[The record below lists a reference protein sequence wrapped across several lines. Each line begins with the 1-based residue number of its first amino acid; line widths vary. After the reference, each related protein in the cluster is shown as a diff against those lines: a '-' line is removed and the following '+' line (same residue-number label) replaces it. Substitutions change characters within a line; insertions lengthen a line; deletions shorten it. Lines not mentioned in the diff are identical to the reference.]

1 MNRTPQKDWTVMIY
15 MAGDNDLDDTK
26 DRKSEAIKD
35 LKLIKKIGSTERVS
49 ILAQLDRADS
59 KETLRFYLRQGG
71 HHTDDIVRKFGET
84 NTGDPCV
91 MVDFLDWGMRRHQA
105 RNYLVILW
113 GHGAGTLDVDY
124 LTGDDPPPS
133 RLKECHCRRFANRN
147 GKANRNG
154 NKKTRKLI
162 ESKELKTRKLIES
175 KELKNL
181 STDDLFPHHKVLY
194 DRLVFAPSRFSLIAR
209 DRAKLFGIDWPE
221 SDSLDYLDNKEL
233 RFIFETIKDMHQQ
246 RIDVLGMDACLMSMV
261 EIGFQLRGLV
271 DYMVGSQDLV
281 PKEGFPYDKIF
292 KQLTDDPDITP
303 KELSEAMVRHYVSSF
318 DAKYNPTL
326 AVCDLT
332 EFNGLVGDSP
342 VDAIDNLAKTL
353 LKFITPNSAD
363 PEKARTVRS
372 AILYARGRAQYFDV
386 GDYIDIYH
394 FCDLLEAYWDRSK
407 VQKEIDGLDGAE
419 RIGLEEIE
427 LIKGACQQVKA
438 HFGPDRFVHASRRKG
453 QMVRNANGLSIYFP
467 IKGMDPTYG
476 VIDFVKKSAWQKFID
491 TFVKQI
497 QWLDFLQEF
506 AHNSRTPFQLR
517 IPTPLD

>member
-71 HHTDDIVRKFGET
+71 HYADDIVGKFGET

-91 MVDFLDWGMRRHQA
+91 MVDFLDWGMRKHPA

-113 GHGAGTLDVDY
+113 GHGAGILDMDY

-133 RLKECHCRRFANRN
+133 RLKECHCRRP
-147 GKANRNG
+147 ANRNG
-154 NKKTRKLI
+154 NKKARKLI
-162 ESKELKTRKLIES
+162 ESKEMRNI
-175 KELKNL
+175 

-194 DRLVFAPSRFSLIAR
+194 DRLIFAPSRFSLIAR
-209 DRAKLFGIDWPE
+209 DRAKLFGIDLQE
-221 SDSLDYLDNKEL
+221 KDSLDYLDNKEL

-292 KQLTDDPDITP
+292 KQLTGDPDITP
-303 KELSEAMVRHYVSSF
+303 KELSEAMVRHYVNSF
-318 DAKYNPTL
+318 EPKYNPTL

-332 EFNGLVGDSP
+332 EFNGLVGGSP
-342 VDAIDNLAKTL
+342 LDAIDNLAKTL
-353 LKFITPNSAD
+353 LRFIAPKSVDA
-363 PEKARTVRS
+363 EKAKMVRS
-372 AILYARGRAQYFDV
+372 AILHARGRAQYFDV

-394 FCDLLEAYWDRSK
+394 FCDLLEAYWERSK
-407 VQKEIDGLDGAE
+407 VQKEIESMDGDA
-419 RIGLEEIE
+419 RIGWDDID

-438 HFGPDRFVHASRRKG
+438 HFGPDRFVLASGRKG
-453 QMVRNANGLSIYFP
+453 KMVRNANGLSIYFP

-476 VIDFVKKSAWQKFID
+476 VIDFVKKSAWRNFIE

-506 AHNSRTPFQLR
+506 AFNSRTPFRLR